1 MNFAARISYIGKNY
15 SGWQV
20 QPDAVSVQ
28 EVLEGVLAK
37 ISGSPVRI
45 TGAGRTDKGVN
56 AWGQVASFSL
66 AKSIEPDK
74 LRLAMNFYL
83 PEDIRVMDIFPVSS
97 NFNARRSALSREY
110 RYFIYH
116 GWVCPPVLNDYV
128 WWRKGKGWNIDAAR
142 EACRM
147 IQGRHNFRAFCR
159 AGECPDDPF
168 RTIDSVRLRTHGQL
182 SIITVKAQ
190 SFLTNMVRI
199 IVGNVNAVA
208 LGKESLSWLG
218 GLLEGGERG
227 ESAMTVPAC
236 GLWFWRVNYG
246 LKEAVNHEELRP

>member
-1 MNFAARISYIGKNY
+1 MNHYAAKISYLGKNY

-20 QPDAVSVQ
+20 QPDALSIQ

-37 ISGSPVRI
+37 IAESPVRI

-66 AKSIEPDK
+66 SKDIPTDK
-74 LRLAMNFYL
+74 LRLALNFYL
-83 PEDIRVMDIFPVSS
+83 PEDIRVMKIFTVCED
-97 NFNARRSALSREY
+97 FNARRSALSREY

-116 GWVCPPVLNDYV
+116 GYVCPPVLNNYV
-128 WWRKGKGWNIDAAR
+128 WWRKGRSWNMDLAR

-147 IQGRHNFRAFCR
+147 IQGRHDFRAFCKT
-159 AGECPDDPF
+159 GECPDDSF
-168 RTIDSVRLRTHGQL
+168 RTIDSLRLRNRGSL

-190 SFLTNMVRI
+190 SFMTNMVRI
-199 IVGNVNAVA
+199 IVGNVNNVA
-208 LGKESLSWLG
+208 LGKNSLSWLEA
-218 GLLEGGERG
+218 LLSGSERS

-236 GLWFWRVNYG
+236 GLWFWRVNYD
-246 LKEAVNHEELRP
+246 KEVNINEEL